1 MTNIMKVLVN
11 GTPVTVY
18 SHKGQEFIEG
28 RKGSEY
34 ILQISNQNARR
45 VKAVVSVDGISV
57 IDGKPAG
64 SHSTGYI
71 IDPYKGIDIDGW
83 RISNDTVRK
92 FVFDDVEKSYASR
105 AGNSE
110 ANVGVIAMRL
120 YQEKA
125 PLWTSSNF
133 GYYPSGCRGLVG
145 TASDLTY
152 NANLGMSVS
161 TSLSQVG
168 TGQGDAMVSHS
179 RKTSFDAESTPYKT
193 CIIYYDSRKGLEQR
207 GIILTRQN
215 YLPNPF
221 PADTGYCQSL

>member
-11 GTPVTVY
+11 GNPVTVY

-34 ILQISNQNARR
+34 VLQISNQNARR

-105 AGNSE
+105 TGNSE
-110 ANVGVIAMRL
+110 SNIGVIAVRL

-125 PLWTSSNF
+125 PLWTSNNF
-133 GYYPSGCRGLVG
+133 GYYPNGCRGLVG
-145 TASDLTY
+145 SPMDTSY
-152 NANLGMSVS
+152 NTTFAIPVA
-161 TSLSQVG
+161 LSQVG